1 MSLLAL
7 YGRDVRLAWAAGGGG
22 PVGVIFYLAVTAVA
36 PFAVGPDLP
45 LLARLGPALL
55 WLAMLLSLL
64 LGLERLFQADDEDG
78 TLDQLRLSPVP
89 LPLIVLTKAAAHWT
103 AAALPLVAATPLA
116 AILLNMSPLALG
128 LTLATL
134 MVGTPGLALVGAVG
148 AAVAVSLR
156 RAGVLI
162 AILVLPLSVP
172 SVIFG
177 VAAVEAGVAG
187 RDPLPA
193 LALLAAASLVWL
205 VIAPLAAAAALR
217 EGD

>member
-7 YGRDVRLAWAAGGGG
+7 YRRDVRLAWASGGGG

-89 LPLIVLTKAAAHWT
+89 LALIVLTKAAAHWT
-103 AAALPLVAATPLA
+103 SAALPLVAATPLA

-128 LTLATL
+128 LTLVTL
-134 MVGTPGLALVGAVG
+134 LVGTPGLALVGAVG

-193 LALLAAASLVWL
+193 LALLGAASLVWL
-205 VIAPLAAAAALR
+205 VVAPLAAAAALR